1 MPFHKILLKD
11 IRETLFDRDVIV
23 LLLLGPIFLTL
34 LFGGVYL
41 SDYLKDIPVAVLDED
56 NSSMSRMI
64 VQQFSDSDRFNLS
77 YRADSR
83 DGLREL
89 LDARKVHMGVYIPP
103 DFSKKV
109 TNLESSEVL
118 ILANGTNI
126 VVANNAYAQAANI
139 IQTIG
144 VGTQI
149 KLIEGKGVVPSISQ
163 DVAMPFKFT
172 DRTLYDPKLT
182 YMNYLILG
190 FVAVFFQQI
199 MLSGIGISVTKK
211 LKEIAE
217 DHTIKRILSK
227 ILTAAF
233 YGLPST
239 FVAIYITAQ
248 VFKVPIRGSLSLAL
262 FLAIIFVF
270 AISGPA
276 IIIAVLVKNKLKFA
290 QIAFMLSLPTFASCG
305 YLWTT
310 DQLPQALV
318 IGIKM
323 IWPLI
328 YFARLF
334 DEILIKGLVFN
345 TVKGDLLQLGLYALV
360 WLPLA
365 ILLFKKQI
373 HRKQEVKLSQNS

>member
-1 MPFHKILLKD
+1 MPFHKILAKD
-11 IRETLFDRDVIV
+11 IRDTLFDRDVII
-23 LLLLGPIFLTL
+23 LLLIGPIFLTL

-64 VQQFSDSDRFNLS
+64 VQQFDDSERFDLS
-77 YRADSR
+77 YRAENR
-83 DGLREL
+83 QMLREL
-89 LDARKVHMGVYIPP
+89 LDSRKVHMGIYIPP
-103 DFSKKV
+103 NFFKKI

-144 VGTQI
+144 VGAQI
-149 KLIEGKGVVPSISQ
+149 KLLEGKGVVPSISQ
-163 DVAMPFKFT
+163 EVAMPFKFT

-199 MLSGIGISVTKK
+199 MLSGIGISISKR
-211 LKEIAE
+211 LEEIAR
-217 DHTIKRILSK
+217 DNTVKRILSK

-239 FVAIYITAQ
+239 FFSVYITVQ
-248 VFKVPIRGSLSLAL
+248 VFKVPIRGSLLLSL
-262 FLAIIFVF
+262 FLAILFAF

-276 IIIAVLVKNKLKFA
+276 IIIAVLVKNKLKFV

-310 DQLPQALV
+310 DQLPKAMV
-318 IGIKM
+318 IGIKLV
-323 IWPLI
+323 WPLI

-334 DEILIKGLVFN
+334 DEILIKGLTFN
-345 TVKGDLLQLGLYALV
+345 AVKVDMMQLGLYTLV
-360 WLPLA
+360 WLPMA
-365 ILLFKKQI
+365 IVLFKKQI
-373 HRKQEVKLSQNS
+373 NSKQEVKLSQNS